1 VSRLSSTEGGAGP
14 DNPAAT
20 PPAGAEEADAAAPD
34 DDATAGRATPAE
46 SGASAEPGPGAH
58 EGAAPTAEA
67 TGESPPPDAPPA
79 DTPAAESD
87 TPDTPEPQGTA
98 PEAAPPEPEVTPA
111 DDERRALLD
120 AFATE
125 LGDDLLA
132 TEVKHDDVWLRVR
145 STAWRRTADVCRSLG
160 FDYFCFLSG
169 MDWMPSSAPS
179 HKAASA
185 TVDSDAGDEDED
197 AAAAE
202 AAITADEATTA
213 ADQAAADEDA
223 TAAGGPRAWATGY
236 AGGDTRFQVLARLYS
251 TARHEGVTLKADLD
265 DDAPAVE
272 TWSTVYRGA
281 DWHERETWEMFGF
294 DFVGHPNLSH
304 LYLPGEF
311 EGFPLRKDF
320 PLLAR
325 EVKPWPGLVDVE
337 PMPEEEDEEPAAAT
351 SGGSE
356 EGGES

>member
-1 VSRLSSTEGGAGP
+1 MSRLSSAEGGAGP
-14 DNPAAT
+14 ENPAAT
-20 PPAGAEEADAAAPD
+20 PPASADEADAAAPP

-46 SGASAEPGPGAH
+46 SGASPEPGPGEH
-58 EGAAPTAEA
+58 GEAPKAEA
-67 TGESPPPDAPPA
+67 SGAGGSPPADEPPPDTA
-79 DTPAAESD
+79 AAESA

-98 PEAAPPEPEVTPA
+98 PEASPPDPDVTPA
-111 DDERRALLD
+111 DDDRRALLD
-120 AFATE
+120 AFAAE
-125 LGDDLLA
+125 LGEDLVA

-145 STAWRRTADVCRSLG
+145 PEAWRRTADVCRSLG
-160 FDYFCFLSG
+160 FDYFSFLSG
-169 MDWMPSSAPS
+169 MDWMPSTAPS
-179 HKAASA
+179 HKAAVA
-185 TVDSDAGDEDED
+185 TVDSDAADDEEA

-202 AAITADEATTA
+202 ATITADKAT
-213 ADQAAADEDA
+213 AAADEDA
-223 TAAGGPRAWATGY
+223 TAASGRGAWPTGY

-251 TARHEGVTLKADLD
+251 TGRHVGVTLKADLD

-272 TWSTVYRGA
+272 TWSTVYAGA

-294 DFVGHPNLSH
+294 DFVGHRNLTH

-337 PMPEEEDEEPAAAT
+337 PMPEEDEALDDPG
-351 SGGSE
+351 GGS
-356 EGGES
+356 

>member
-1 VSRLSSTEGGAGP
+1 MPERSGGP

-20 PPAGAEEADAAAPD
+20 PPAGAEEADAAAPTD
-34 DDATAGRATPAE
+34 DVTAGRATPAE
-46 SGASAEPGPGAH
+46 SGASAVRGPGAH
-58 EGAAPTAEA
+58 PGEAAA
-67 TGESPPPDAPPA
+67 TDEPPPP
-79 DTPAAESD
+79 DTPAAEAA

-98 PEAAPPEPEVTPA
+98 PEATPPDPEVTPA

-120 AFATE
+120 AFAAE
-125 LGDDLLA
+125 LGDDLVA

-145 STAWRRTADVCRSLG
+145 SEAWRRTAEVCRSMG

-169 MDWMPSSAPS
+169 MDWMPSTAPNF
-179 HKAASA
+179 KGQ
-185 TVDSDAGDEDED
+185 TAG
-197 AAAAE
+197 
-202 AAITADEATTA
+202 ADESEVEDQGIAVEPAA
-213 ADQAAADEDA
+213 ADQAAADPES
-223 TAAGGPRAWATGY
+223 GGGGQAWATGS
-236 AGGDTRFQVLARLYS
+236 AGGDTRFQVLARVYS
-251 TARHEGVTLKADLD
+251 TARHTGVTLKADLD

-272 TWSTVYRGA
+272 TWSTVYAGA

-311 EGFPLRKDF
+311 EGHPLRKDF

-337 PMPEEEDEEPAAAT
+337 PMPEEDEEEPAAAT

-356 EGGES
+356 EGGDAS

>member
-1 VSRLSSTEGGAGP
+1 MSRLSSTEGG

-20 PPAGAEEADAAAPD
+20 PPAGAEEADAAAPP

-46 SGASAEPGPGAH
+46 SGASAEPGAGEH
-58 EGAAPTAEA
+58 GGEA
-67 TGESPPPDAPPA
+67 TAQAADEAPPA
-79 DTPAAESD
+79 DTAAAESA

-98 PEAAPPEPEVTPA
+98 PEASPPDPELTPA
-111 DDERRALLD
+111 DDERRAVLD
-120 AFATE
+120 AFAAE
-125 LGDDLLA
+125 LGDDLVA

-145 STAWRRTADVCRSLG
+145 PEAWRRTAEVCRSLG

-169 MDWMPSSAPS
+169 MDWMPSTAPS
-179 HKAASA
+179 HKGSVAGAEEGEVDDQGTAVEPAS
-185 TVDSDAGDEDED
+185 
-197 AAAAE
+197 
-202 AAITADEATTA
+202 
-213 ADQAAADEDA
+213 ADQAP
-223 TAAGGPRAWATGY
+223 AGGEQAWATGY
-236 AGGDTRFQVLARLYS
+236 AGGDTRFQVLARVYS
-251 TARHEGVTLKADLD
+251 TARHAGVTLKADLD

-272 TWSTVYRGA
+272 TWSTVYAGA

-311 EGFPLRKDF
+311 EGHPLRKDF

-337 PMPEEEDEEPAAAT
+337 PMPEGEEEEAAAAT
-351 SGGSE
+351 SGGAE
-356 EGGES
+356 EGGDAS